1 MSGVMEVDSHA
12 EGKEGRLWYFG
23 GIKIKP
29 CRKRDGMGR
38 ARVVMGF

>member
-12 EGKEGRLWYFG
+12 EGKEDWVLR
-23 GIKIKP
+23 GIKMKP

-38 ARVVMGF
+38 ARLVMGL